1 VEWNTPKTE
10 EKQGKEVEA
19 SGCAERPVGDSSGTS
34 SHGTNISEMTFIDEI
49 FLASRG
55 LAMNA
60 RENAENCTELAENA
74 TDAPS
79 KRRFERLADSWKV
92 MAETQDWLDGKM
104 PTDSLAE
111 K

>member
-1 VEWNTPKTE
+1 
-10 EKQGKEVEA
+10 
-19 SGCAERPVGDSSGTS
+19 
-34 SHGTNISEMTFIDEI
+34 MTFIGEI

-79 KRRFERLADSWKV
+79 KRRFERLAWKV
-92 MAETQDWLDGKM
+92 MAETQDWPDGKM